1 MTKLEWLIIRT
12 KPVQF
17 SFKIMKKIVLPGFG
31 KLTLYEVLNF
41 FINELKKNSLTDRAA
56 AVTFNFLMAIP
67 PTLLFLFTLRIWR
80 NQNLKAY
87 HLTAT
92 IAFMGITCYF
102 VDAFLNFPTERTSMQ
117 TMFAFSAA
125 LVFAPHFLFENKPTS
140 YPSNPLQKALKENE

>member
-17 SFKIMKKIVLPGFG
+17 SFKIMKKIVLPGFC

-67 PTLLFLFTLRIWR
+67 PTLLFLFTLLPYLPV
-80 NQNLKAY
+80 N
-87 HLTAT
+87 
-92 IAFMGITCYF
+92 G
-102 VDAFLNFPTERTSMQ
+102 MQ
-117 TMFAFSAA
+117 TTIVNTVSMIIFLSSHLFS
-125 LVFAPHFLFENKPTS
+125 LNLFFLG
-140 YPSNPLQKALKENE
+140 YCYQ